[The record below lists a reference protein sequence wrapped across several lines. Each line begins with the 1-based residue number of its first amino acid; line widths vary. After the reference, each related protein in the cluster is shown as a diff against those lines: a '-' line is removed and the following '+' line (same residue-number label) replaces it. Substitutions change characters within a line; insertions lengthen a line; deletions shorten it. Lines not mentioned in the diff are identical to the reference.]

1 MISTITPIKVLF
13 LALVFCF
20 SISQTKLVAQDFHFT
35 QHWITNMYTNPAL
48 TGNFDGKYKIGGLF
62 RSQWGT
68 VNSRYRTIWLGYD
81 HRFNI
86 GLTYGDA
93 VGAGVS
99 IFQDNAGSGKLS
111 TLDIQFGGAYHKI
124 LGENHF
130 LSLGL
135 QLGFIQKGIKEE
147 NLDYAEEYEETAREF
162 IDNGQSLPANQ
173 VTFQDLN
180 LGLVYN
186 GKFSDQFNLRVG
198 AAYFHATNPE
208 DEGFSGTIVEF
219 DALPSRITAQAMAN
233 ILEEESLGYR
243 LEVLYSKQAEFQE
256 ILLSGNLMLNIENT
270 ENTLLVGGGTRVGDA
285 FFGHVGLETKK
296 YIIGASYDFTS
307 STINEVGNI
316 PGAIEMSFTYINREQ
331 VSVRDIY
338 VPAIRY

>member
-1 MISTITPIKVLF
+1 MISLNTSIKTLTLALF
-13 LALVFCF
+13 LIV
-20 SISQTKLVAQDFHFT
+20 SILKSDLSAQDFHFT

-62 RSQWGT
+62 RSQWGS
-68 VNSRYRTIWLGYD
+68 VDSRYRTIWVGYD

-99 IFQDNAGSGKLS
+99 IFQDNSGSGNLA

-124 LGENHF
+124 LGKNQF
-130 LSLGL
+130 LSIGL
-135 QLGFIQKGIKEE
+135 QLGFIQKSISEDDL
-147 NLDYAEEYEETAREF
+147 NYAEEYDETAREF
-162 IDNGQSLPANQ
+162 INNGQSLPGNQ
-173 VTFQDLN
+173 VTFQDFN
-180 LGLVYN
+180 LGLAYN
-186 GKFSDQFNLRVG
+186 GKFSEDFNLRVG

-208 DEGFSGTIVEF
+208 DEGFSGTIIDF
-219 DALPSRITAQAMAN
+219 DALPSRITAQALAN
-233 ILEEESLGYR
+233 IFPNNPFGVRVEL
-243 LEVLYSKQAEFQE
+243 LYSKQAMFQE
-256 ILLSGNLMLNIENT
+256 ILTSSNLLINIPDT
-270 ENTLLVGGGTRVGDA
+270 ENTLLVGGGTRISDA
-285 FFGHVGLETKK
+285 FFGHVGIETEKF
-296 YIIGASYDFTS
+296 IIGASYDFTS
-307 STINEVGNI
+307 STINQVGNL